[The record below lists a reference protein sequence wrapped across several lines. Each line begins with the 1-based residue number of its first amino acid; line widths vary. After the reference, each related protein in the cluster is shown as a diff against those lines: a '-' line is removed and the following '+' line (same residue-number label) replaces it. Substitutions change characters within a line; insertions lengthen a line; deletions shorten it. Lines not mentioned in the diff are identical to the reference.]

1 MRVDADGGKAGQ
13 EKTQQQKKK
22 KSCSSGDDLAG
33 VGNAPKAEVSPKQAE
48 GVKGELAKEE
58 VSLKKPGRLSASE
71 RRVLKE
77 KGIIGILSLMYAGS
91 IYVHAYYAGRSSEN
105 SMVCKDSQLV
115 GSLSNGWTDE
125 KHVIFLNCIESAF
138 VNELYNEK
146 YETNAFHGW
155 LSRMKMPKGSCGQ
168 CENDQK
174 AGQFKVLRMSSWK
187 NFIYDMDKIDAETET
202 GLMPLSANPWIQHF
216 RPTCIMKEKNLKSS
230 DKIDYS
236 HLTRPSVHLEND
248 GHYGEGTS
256 SKHNCCQDSVGSNA
270 GIWQGISLILHLAE
284 VSDQNFVDDELI
296 SEKRST
302 ISLKRKP
309 GAQVAHNSINNQ
321 LPSKKAFVSPI
332 SVANHT
338 SLCTVNSESSSRT
351 WEVDSILVLSET
363 EAPLYDDEEVNS

>member
-1 MRVDADGGKAGQ
+1 MGESDRPNT
-13 EKTQQQKKK
+13 EKI
-22 KSCSSGDDLAG
+22 
-33 VGNAPKAEVSPKQAE
+33 PKLESP
-48 GVKGELAKEE
+48 
-58 VSLKKPGRLSASE
+58 ST
-71 RRVLKE
+71 
-77 KGIIGILSLMYAGS
+77 
-91 IYVHAYYAGRSSEN
+91 
-105 SMVCKDSQLV
+105 DSQLV

-256 SKHNCCQDSVGSNA
+256 SKHNCCQDSVGS
-270 GIWQGISLILHLAE
+270 SAE